1 MRNTKLYSILEH
13 FDKYEQ
19 NRLRKYLQSPY
30 FNKNQTLIDLFELL
44 ITDLNSPKN
53 KLFEKENVWALLGLP
68 QPYDDVRFRKYY
80 SDLLKLAEGFLCQ
93 QIYDADS
100 VRQAA
105 DLIQA
110 VGRKKM
116 EKLYNSTMKTA
127 RRLSLEQP
135 HRHAQFHLKQYLIEL
150 NYYHMMEFET
160 KRGER
165 TNLEE
170 IANNLDAFYLAEKL
184 RIYASVLTQQHFVS
198 QEYKVKLIDEI
209 VDYLNNH
216 PDYQNTPAV
225 AVYFQVFLTVSE
237 QDKFEHY
244 YKLKELLDQFG
255 LVFPKDE
262 AVTIYYSAI
271 NYCIR
276 QINHGNQDF
285 LNELFFLY
293 NQLVDKEIIFLN
305 DELSPWDFRNIV
317 VIALRLGRY
326 DWVEN
331 FILNFNHKIPEIYRD
346 NAVTF
351 NLAQLYFYQKKYDKV
366 IEQLRNVEY
375 EDVSYNLNSKTM
387 LLTTY
392 YETDEYEP
400 LYSLFDSFRTYINR
414 QNNIPKDRKENYKN
428 LIKFTKK
435 LTKIMPGDS
444 NAIQKLKEEISATG
458 NVASLNWLQEKIE
471 ELDDGK

>member
-13 FDKYEQ
+13 FDKYET

-30 FNKNQTLIDLFELL
+30 FNKNQTLIDLFERLVADVQSEKKRGL
-44 ITDLNSPKN
+44 
-53 KLFEKENVWALLGLP
+53 EKEDVWTLLGLP
-68 QPYDDVRFRKYY
+68 QPFDDVRFRKYY
-80 SDLLKLAEGFLCQ
+80 SDLLKLVEGFLCQ
-93 QIYDADS
+93 QVYEADP

-110 VGRKKM
+110 VGHKKM

-127 RRLSLEQP
+127 RRLSEDQP
-135 HRHAQFHLKQYLIEL
+135 YRHAQHHLKQYLIEL
-150 NYYHMMEFET
+150 SYYHMMEFET
-160 KRGER
+160 KRGAR
-165 TNLEE
+165 TNVEE

-184 RIYASVLTQQHFVS
+184 RIFASVLTQQHFVS
-198 QEYKVKLIDEI
+198 QQYKVKLIDEI
-209 VDYLNNH
+209 LAYLRSH
-216 PDYQNTPAV
+216 DDYQNTPAV
-225 AVYFQVFLTVSE
+225 AVYFQVFLTVTE
-237 QDKFEHY
+237 QDSFDHY
-244 YKLKELLDQFG
+244 FKLKELLDQYG

-262 AVTIYYSAI
+262 ALTIYYSAI

-285 LNELFFLY
+285 LEELFILY
-293 NQLVDKEIIFLN
+293 NQLIDKEIIFLN
-305 DELSPWDFRNIV
+305 DEFSPWDFRNIV

-326 DWVEN
+326 EWVER
-331 FILNFNHKIPEIYRD
+331 FIHDFNHKIPEMYRD
-346 NAVTF
+346 NAVTY

-435 LTKIMPGDS
+435 LTKIMPGDKE
-444 NAIQKLKEEISATG
+444 AVQKLKEEIAATG
-458 NVASLNWLQEKIE
+458 NVASLPWLQEKIE
-471 ELDDGK
+471 ELI

>member
-30 FNKNQTLIDLFELL
+30 FNKNQTLVALFELL
-44 ITDLNSPKN
+44 ATDVNSEKT
-53 KLFEKENVWALLGLP
+53 KDFERENVWKLLKLP
-68 QPYDDVRFRKYY
+68 PPYDDVRFRKYY
-80 SDLLKLAEGFLCQ
+80 SDLLKLVEGFLCQ
-93 QIYDADS
+93 QIYES
-100 VRQAA
+100 NPVQQAA
-105 DLIQA
+105 DLILA
-110 VGRKKM
+110 VGKKKM

-127 RRLSLEQP
+127 RRLSQDQP
-135 HRHAQFHLKQYLIEL
+135 FRHSQHHLQQYLIEL
-150 NYYHMMEFET
+150 NYYYMMEYET

-165 TNLEE
+165 TNVEE

-184 RIYASVLTQQHFVS
+184 RIYSSVLTQQHFVS

-209 VDYLNNH
+209 VEHLRYNDYL
-216 PDYQNTPAV
+216 DTPAV
-225 AVYFQVFLTVSE
+225 AVYFQIYLTVSE

-244 YKLKELLDQFG
+244 FKLKELLDQYG
-255 LVFPKDE
+255 LIFPKDE
-262 AVTIYYSAI
+262 ALTIYYSAI

-276 QINHGNQDF
+276 QINHGSLRFNE
-285 LNELFFLY
+285 ELFDLY
-293 NQLVDKEIIFLN
+293 NDLINKEIIFLN
-305 DELSPWDFRNIV
+305 NELSPWTFRNIV
-317 VIALRLGRY
+317 VIANRLGRY
-326 DWVEN
+326 EWTEN
-331 FILNFNHKIPEIYRD
+331 FIMTYSEKIPEAYRE
-346 NAVTF
+346 NAVTY

-392 YETDEYEP
+392 YETDEHEP
-400 LYSLFDSFRTYINR
+400 LYSLFESFRTYLNR
-414 QNNIPKDRKENYKN
+414 QKELPTDKKDLYKN

-435 LTKIMPGDS
+435 LTRIMPGDDK
-444 NAIQKLKEEISATG
+444 ALQKLKEEIATTG

-471 ELDDGK
+471 ELS